1 MAGAFVTDSMRVFI
15 PIWRPVL
22 EVGCSINVMTR
33 RHDTITA
40 ERLSIALLTRAAFG
54 TQAGLRSALFYG
66 VHAPLAEEVFGRPA
80 AKIRVHVPGADA
92 QVDRRKQAR

>member
-1 MAGAFVTDSMRVFI
+1 MAGAFVTDSMRAFI

-22 EVGCSINVMTR
+22 EAGCSINVMTR

-54 TQAGLRSALFYG
+54 VQAGLRSALFYG
-66 VHAPLAEEVFGRPA
+66 VHAPLAEEVFRRPTS
-80 AKIRVHVPGADA
+80 KIRIHVPGTEAEF
-92 QVDRRKQAR
+92 DRRKQAR